1 VSTSLKPTPAVKVRA
16 RLSWRKNI
24 KKTAPKTPT
33 ITMTNMIRFPVLKN
47 PREYNPSANAAQKKK
62 KKPASKRP
70 KRVVIRDFPVRTT
83 TITANVEESATT
95 RVVLDL
101 KARARV
107 SPGPKPPAENLLG
120 FTGRLNVMKAR
131 VRLAELARKR
141 QEDKELSQ

>member
-1 VSTSLKPTPAVKVRA
+1 
-16 RLSWRKNI
+16 
-24 KKTAPKTPT
+24 
-33 ITMTNMIRFPVLKN
+33 MTNTIRFPALRN
-47 PREYNPSANAAQKKK
+47 PMEHDPSANAALRRK
-62 KKPASKRP
+62 KKPALRRR
-70 KRVVIRDFPVRTT
+70 KRVVKRDLPARTT
-83 TITANVEESATT
+83 TTANVEESATT